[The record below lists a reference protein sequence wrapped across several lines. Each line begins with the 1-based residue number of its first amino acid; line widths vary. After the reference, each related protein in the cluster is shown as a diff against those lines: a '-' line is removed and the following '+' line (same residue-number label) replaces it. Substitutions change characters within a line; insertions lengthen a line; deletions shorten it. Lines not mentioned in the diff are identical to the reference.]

1 MKETNAK
8 DNLDTQM
15 SASNRLEKKLVQ
27 SEKEKKN
34 EKDKLAKMKAFDS
47 KIKAKII
54 SFKEVIDS
62 NNSMSAEVSELAEKY
77 RK

>member
-54 SFKEVIDS
+54 SFQEVIDS